1 LSASPFYVCSGD
13 ILGFEAHEDTNQKIA
28 KLMVT
33 SREMYVRRATVASL
47 KKALPGARVRGAG
60 FRGIFIVEAKGDALE
75 LVNKVMQECSSR
87 IGRAVPVLAEVQ
99 STLDAIK
106 EGAVKVGVEHIG
118 RDEKFCFRI
127 HKRGAH
133 QLDMDTPEIE
143 REIGGAIWT
152 ALRTKYGKKPDVDL
166 DKPDVT
172 VVAEVLGPNTAIGIV
187 KKSGAAAAI

>member
-1 LSASPFYVCSGD
+1 
-13 ILGFEAHEDTNQKIA
+13 LGFETAAGPNQKIA

-33 SREMYVRRATVASL
+33 SREIFARRETIASL
-47 KKALPGARVRGAG
+47 RAALPGARVRSAG
-60 FRGIFIVEAKGDALE
+60 FRAIFIIEVAGDALE
-75 LVNKVMQECSSR
+75 LANKVIHECSSR
-87 IGRAVPVLAEVQ
+87 IGRAIPVLVEVK

-118 RDEKFCFRI
+118 GDAKFCFRI

-133 QLDMDTPEIE
+133 HLEQNTPELE

-152 ALRTKYGKKPDVDL
+152 ALEGKYEKKPAVDL
-166 DKPDVT
+166 DEPDVM

-187 KKSGAAAAI
+187 RKAWWTAAI

>member
-1 LSASPFYVCSGD
+1 MAGGP
-13 ILGFEAHEDTNQKIA
+13 NQKIA

-33 SREMYVRRATVASL
+33 SREIFARRETIASIKAT
-47 KKALPGARVRGAG
+47 LPGARTRSAG
-60 FRGIFIVEAKGDALE
+60 FRAIFIIEVGGDALE
-75 LVNKVMQECSSR
+75 LAKKVIQECSSR
-87 IGRAVPVLAEVQ
+87 IGRAIPVLAEVQ

-133 QLDMDTPEIE
+133 QLDLDTPELE
-143 REIGGAIWT
+143 REIGGAIWR
-152 ALRTKYGKKPDVDL
+152 ALEGKYEKKPIVDL
-166 DKPDVT
+166 DDPDVT

-187 KKSGAAAAI
+187 RKAWWAGAI